1 SRTRINA
8 VNVELMTEQAEG
20 KPAPLPL
27 LAVQAFANTLDV
39 EDGIDHL
46 DTTQSLAAWLRESEL
61 GTGRIQVDERELAVA
76 RRLRDAVRRLLVA
89 NTRGTDDEEGGRA
102 LARLARACRVELYV
116 DPSTGRMEPDISP
129 APKAEHLVP
138 QLLGV
143 IFYAQATGTWERL
156 KLCENPDCLWAFYD
170 NSRNRSGS
178 WCRMGLCG
186 NRIKNRAYRERQRG
200 TGAGAASA

>member
-1 SRTRINA
+1 M
-8 VNVELMTEQAEG
+8 NVELMTEQAEG

-46 DTTQSLAAWLRESEL
+46 DTPQSLAAWLRESEL
-61 GTGRIQVDERELAVA
+61 GASRIRVDERELAGA

-89 NTRGTDDEEGGRA
+89 NTRGTADEEAGRA
-102 LARLARACRVELYV
+102 LGRLARAYRVELAV
-116 DPSTGRMEPDISP
+116 DPSTGRMEPDVSP
-129 APKAEHLVP
+129 AAKAEHLVP

-143 IFYAQATGTWERL
+143 IFYAQTTGTWERL

>member
-1 SRTRINA
+1 M
-8 VNVELMTEQAEG
+8 NVDLMTEQAEG

-39 EDGIDHL
+39 EDSMDHL
-46 DTTQSLAAWLRESEL
+46 ETPEAFAAWLRDTEL
-61 GTGRIQVDERELAVA
+61 GTGGIRVDVRELAGA

-89 NTRGTDDEEGGRA
+89 NTRGTTDEAAGRA
-102 LARLARACRVELYV
+102 LARLAQTYRVQLAV
-116 DPSTGRMEPDISP
+116 DPTGKLEPDVSP
-129 APKAEHLVP
+129 ATKAEQLVP
-138 QLLGV
+138 QLLGI

-156 KLCENPDCLWAFYD
+156 KLCENPECLWAFYD

-200 TGAGAASA
+200 SGASAGAAAGPAS

>member
-1 SRTRINA
+1 M
-8 VNVELMTEQAEG
+8 NVERMVTECEG

-27 LAVQAFANTLDV
+27 LALQSFANTLDV
-39 EDGIDHL
+39 EDSIDRL
-46 DTTQSLAAWLRESEL
+46 DKPDDFAAWLRETEL
-61 GTGRIQVDERELAVA
+61 GTPGIKVDATELAGA
-76 RRLRDAVRRLLVA
+76 RRLRDAVRRLLAA
-89 NTRGTDDEEGGRA
+89 NESGEPDEAAGRA
-102 LARLARACRVELYV
+102 LAKLAHTYRVQLSV
-116 DPSTGRMEPDISP
+116 DPQSGKLEPDLAP
-129 APKAEHLVP
+129 ASKAEHLIP

-186 NRIKNRAYRERQRG
+186 NRIKNRAYRERRREG
-200 TGAGAASA
+200 TAS

>member
-1 SRTRINA
+1 
-8 VNVELMTEQAEG
+8 MTEQAEG

-61 GTGRIQVDERELAVA
+61 GTSRIQVDERELAGA

-89 NTRGTDDEEGGRA
+89 NTRGTADEGAGLA
-102 LARLARACRVELYV
+102 LARLARAYRVELAV
-116 DPSTGRMEPDISP
+116 DPSTGHMKPDVSP
-129 APKAEHLVP
+129 AAKAEQLVP
-138 QLLGV
+138 QLLGI

-200 TGAGAASA
+200 GAGAASA